1 MHWEFWTKK
10 VDEEDLIE
18 NGEFVS
24 LRVFSFQL
32 RVFFFFFFLLFT
44 ASVLCSLVVINKK
57 CALTEPRVKWFQHNH
72 CNYSAVMFSVLSTVF
87 FCSPTV

>member
-10 VDEEDLIE
+10 LDEEDVIE

-32 RVFFFFFFLLFT
+32 RFSFSFHCQCTLLSRCHKQEVCFNR
-44 ASVLCSLVVINKK
+44 AES
-57 CALTEPRVKWFQHNH
+57 
-72 CNYSAVMFSVLSTVF
+72 
-87 FCSPTV
+87 

>member
-10 VDEEDLIE
+10 LDEEDLIE

-32 RVFFFFFFLLFT
+32 RLCTLLSRCHKQEVCFNR
-44 ASVLCSLVVINKK
+44 AES
-57 CALTEPRVKWFQHNH
+57 
-72 CNYSAVMFSVLSTVF
+72 
-87 FCSPTV
+87 

>member
-10 VDEEDLIE
+10 LDEEDLIE

-32 RVFFFFFFLLFT
+32 RFFFFLSFT
-44 ASVLCSLVVINKK
+44 ASVLCSHAVINKK
-57 CALTEPRVKWFQHNH
+57 CALTEQRVK
-72 CNYSAVMFSVLSTVF
+72 
-87 FCSPTV
+87 